1 MCHGYWE
8 RRLRRMED
16 ERREEPVTFIS
27 DPEPREPVEPVAEE
41 PSEERELEKVPAG
54 VAD

>member
-8 RRLRRMED
+8 RWERRMQD
-16 ERREEPVTFIS
+16 ERREEDRIEFVS
-27 DPEPREPVEPVAEE
+27 DPEVREPVEPVAEE
-41 PSEERELEKVPAG
+41 EPEKVPAG